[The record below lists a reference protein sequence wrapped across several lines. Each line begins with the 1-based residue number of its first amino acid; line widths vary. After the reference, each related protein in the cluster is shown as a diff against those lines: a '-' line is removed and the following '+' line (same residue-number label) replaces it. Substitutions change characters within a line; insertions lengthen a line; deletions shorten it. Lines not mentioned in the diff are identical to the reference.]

1 MKKHQVLHYGSA
13 IIAGVGLFLAL
24 SSHSLHHSIGF
35 APDDH
40 TSNIVIGIL
49 IFLVGTGAVILTAKK
64 A

>member
-13 IIAGVGLFLAL
+13 VIAGIGLFLAL
-24 SSHSLHHSIGF
+24 SSHSLHHAIGF

-40 TSNIVIGIL
+40 TSNIVIGI
-49 IFLVGTGAVILTAKK
+49 IVFLLGTTGVVLTAKK